1 LIICTQPR
9 RIAAISLAKR
19 VAEELN
25 EPIGR
30 SVGFMIGADR
40 VVGQH
45 TRVRFVTTG
54 WAMEKL
60 LHSNYLEEITH
71 LVLDEVHERSIDA
84 DLLHLV
90 IKLVLPKVKTIGCF
104 IIPLNLNLLQIPAAK
119 RPKIVLMSATFNAG
133 IFSEYYCP
141 SDPPKVKK
149 CQSC

>member
-90 IKLVLPKVKTIGCF
+90 IKLVLPKVKTIGC
-104 IIPLNLNLLQIPAAK
+104 L
-119 RPKIVLMSATFNAG
+119 
-133 IFSEYYCP
+133 FSSSKSLTS
-141 SDPPKVKK
+141 SDSGCKTAQD
-149 CQSC
+149 CADECHF